1 MAHYEF
7 VTTEWARVEMSEAT
21 ANHLGLTDGAVFEKD
36 GLWIMAP
43 NPYQVWS
50 RMVDGV
56 INFLVL
62 QSGEEPLPDAE
73 GWYNLPS
80 ALAAK
85 GCR

>member
-1 MAHYEF
+1 MSHFEF
-7 VTTEWARVEMSEAT
+7 VTTEWERVEMSEAT
-21 ANHLGLTDGAVFEKD
+21 ANHLGLNICTS
-36 GLWIMAP
+36 
-43 NPYQVWS
+43 PYYVWS